1 MKLKNRLKDDKEIEE
16 ETMAMLKCANGAKKK
31 KTFRYQKS
39 NVKSSPKHDKTYS
52 SIMSKLNEILEK
64 IEK

>member
-16 ETMAMLKCANGAKKK
+16 ETMAMLKCTYGAKKK

-39 NVKSSPKHDKTYS
+39 NVKSSPKNDKAQFC
-52 SIMSKLNEILEK
+52 IMSKLN
-64 IEK
+64 